1 LGRKKQARRCKARY
15 NWEFMGKRFQVN
27 RYDLLGQA
35 ELYPPQILL
44 PGKLEPKLDIAWDSF
59 HQNFFSNIP
68 VFFERTKPTGALP
81 LAYVLRDCR
90 VEHPAPRRAI
100 LLAALVQILLLL
112 IPWPDLPVSARRNPA
127 FDNTQLTWSGPIDD
141 LPLLN
146 MPRAKKAA
154 PRAKVP
160 ADPPPAQGADAF
172 HPRQRIFTDPSRL
185 THPRQTLVNPAAPL
199 DAPKILPDMPN
210 VVHLASV
217 AAPPRPRLEIS
228 EQALMKLHP
237 KRKKTVATTD
247 VPSPDLPNLEQKAT
261 EISLMTEQNGP
272 AKPKLEINAGSAPR
286 LGARKQDGELA
297 SAPEVAPSA
306 TNAPAGSTGTLIA
319 LSAAPAPPSPVVP
332 VPDGNLSA
340 RVAISPEGKKPG
352 VPAGSPATSASTGG
366 TTEAASNSA
375 GGANATGITISGGNP
390 KPNAGVSGLGGVGK
404 FSMAKPQAYIKR
416 PDPNAAVED
425 DSVRTGPPNFA
436 LLPPGSAPEQ
446 IFSRRRV
453 YSMNVN
459 MPNFNSATGSW
470 IIHFSE
476 LHLSGAASHA
486 GNVAAPV
493 PVHKVDPKYP
503 STMAEE
509 RIEGEVILYGV
520 IRQNGTVDS
529 LQLVRGIDE
538 RLNANAM
545 NAFKEW
551 KFEPATREGQ
561 PVDLEAIV
569 HIPFHAPARQ

>member
-1 LGRKKQARRCKARY
+1 
-15 NWEFMGKRFQVN
+15 MGKRYKVN

-35 ELYPPQILL
+35 ELTPPQIVL
-44 PGKLEPKLDIAWDSF
+44 PGTLEPKLDIAWDSF

-68 VFFERTKPTGALP
+68 VFFQRARLTDGVP
-81 LAYVLRDCR
+81 LVYVLRDCR

-112 IPWPDLPVSARRNPA
+112 IPWPDLQVSAKRNPA
-127 FDNTQLTWSGPIDD
+127 FDNTQLTWSGPVDD

-146 MPRAKKAA
+146 MPREKKAA
-154 PRAKVP
+154 PRAKNP
-160 ADPPPAQGADAF
+160 AEPPPAEGADAF
-172 HPRQRIFTDPSRL
+172 HPRQRIFTDPSRP
-185 THPRQTLVNPAAPL
+185 THPRQTLINPAAPL

-228 EQALMKLHP
+228 EQTLRKLRP
-237 KRKKTVATTD
+237 KTKKTVATTD
-247 VPSPDLPNLEQKAT
+247 VPSPDLPNLEQRSS
-261 EISLMTEQNGP
+261 EVSLMAQQNGP
-272 AKPKLEINAGSAPR
+272 AKPKVEINAGSTPR

-297 SAPEVAPSA
+297 AAPEVAPSA
-306 TNAPAGSTGTLIA
+306 SNAPAGSTGTLIA
-319 LSAAPAPPSPVVP
+319 LSASPAPPAPAVP

-340 RVAISPEGKKPG
+340 RVAISPEGKKLGASGGP
-352 VPAGSPATSASTGG
+352 PASSASSGG
-366 TTEAASNSA
+366 NSEAASNSA
-375 GGANATGITISGGNP
+375 GGANATGIVISGGNP
-390 KPNAGVSGLGGVGK
+390 KPNSSVSGLGGVGK

-436 LLPPGSAPEQ
+436 LLPPGAQPEQ

-476 LHLSGAASHA
+476 LHLSGVASHA

-503 STMAEE
+503 STMVEE

-529 LQLVRGIDE
+529 IQLVRGIDE

-545 NAFKEW
+545 DAFKEW

>member
-1 LGRKKQARRCKARY
+1 
-15 NWEFMGKRFQVN
+15 MGKRFQVN

-35 ELYPPQILL
+35 EFYPPHILL
-44 PGKLEPKLDIAWDSF
+44 PGTLEPKLEIAWGSF

-68 VFFERTKPTGALP
+68 VFFRRTRLTGAVP
-81 LAYVLRDCR
+81 LVYVLRDCH

-100 LLAALVQILLLL
+100 LLAALLQILLFV
-112 IPWPDLPVSARRNPA
+112 IPWPDLPVSAKRNSA

-146 MPRAKKAA
+146 MPRHKKAA
-154 PRAKVP
+154 PRAKNP
-160 ADPPPAQGADAF
+160 AEPPPPEGADAF
-172 HPRQRIFTDPSRL
+172 HPRQRIFTDPSRP
-185 THPRQTLVNPAAPL
+185 THPRQTLINPAAPL
-199 DAPKILPDMPN
+199 NAPKILPDMPN

-228 EQALMKLHP
+228 EQTLRKLRP
-237 KRKKTVATTD
+237 KAKKMVATTD
-247 VPSPDLPNLEQKAT
+247 APSPDLPNLEQKPA
-261 EISLMTEQNGP
+261 EVSLMAQQNGP
-272 AKPKLEINAGSAPR
+272 AKPKLEINAGSTPR

-297 SAPEVAPSA
+297 AAPEVPPSA
-306 TNAPAGSTGTLIA
+306 SNAPAGSTGTLIA
-319 LSAAPAPPSPVVP
+319 LSASPAPPAPVVP

-340 RVAISPEGKKPG
+340 RAAISPEGKKPG
-352 VPAGSPATSASTGG
+352 VPGG
-366 TTEAASNSA
+366 TPAPSTSSGGTAEIASNSA
-375 GGANATGITISGGNP
+375 GGSNATGIVISGGNP
-390 KPNAGVSGLGGVGK
+390 KPNSSVSGLGGVGK
-404 FSMAKPQAYIKR
+404 FSIAKPQAYMKR
-416 PDPNAAVED
+416 PDPNAPVED

-476 LHLSGAASHA
+476 LHLSGAASHT

-503 STMAEE
+503 STMMEE

-529 LQLVRGIDE
+529 IQLVRGIDD

-545 NAFKEW
+545 DAFKEW
-551 KFEPATREGQ
+551 KFEPATRDGQ

-569 HIPFHAPARQ
+569 HIPFHAPPRQ

>member
-1 LGRKKQARRCKARY
+1 
-15 NWEFMGKRFQVN
+15 MGKRYQVN

-35 ELYPPQILL
+35 ELYPPHIVL
-44 PGKLEPKLDIAWDSF
+44 PGALEPKLDIAWGSF

-68 VFFERTKPTGALP
+68 VFFQRTHLTSAVP
-81 LAYVLRDCR
+81 LVYVLRDCR

-112 IPWPDLPVSARRNPA
+112 IPWPDLPVSAKRNPA

-146 MPRAKKAA
+146 MPRARRVE
-154 PRAKVP
+154 PRAKTP
-160 ADPPPAQGADAF
+160 ADPPPAQGPDAF
-172 HPRQRIFTDPSRL
+172 HPRQRIFTDPSRP
-185 THPRQTLVNPAAPL
+185 THPRQTLVNPSAPL
-199 DAPKILPDMPN
+199 NAPKILPDMPN

-228 EQALMKLHP
+228 EQTLRQLRP
-237 KRKKTVATTD
+237 KTRKTVATTD
-247 VPSPDLPNLEQKAT
+247 APSPDLPNLEQKPADV
-261 EISLMTEQNGP
+261 SLMSQQNGP

-286 LGARKQDGELA
+286 LDARKQDGELA
-297 SAPEVAPSA
+297 AAPEVAASA
-306 TNAPAGSTGTLIA
+306 SSAPAGSAGTLIA
-319 LSAAPAPPSPVVP
+319 ISASPAPPAPVVP

-352 VPAGSPATSASTGG
+352 SPGGSTAPTASSGG
-366 TTEAASNSA
+366 TSEIASNTA
-375 GGANATGITISGGNP
+375 GGSNATGISITGGNP
-390 KPNAGVSGLGGVGK
+390 KPNSNVSALGGVGK

-416 PDPNAAVED
+416 PDPNAPVED

-436 LLPPGSAPEQ
+436 LLPPGAQPEQ

-453 YSMNVN
+453 YAMNVN

-476 LHLSGAASHA
+476 LHVASAASHT

-503 STMAEE
+503 STMVEE

-529 LQLVRGIDE
+529 IQLVRGVDKQ
-538 RLNANAM
+538 LNSNAM
-545 NAFKEW
+545 EAFKEW
-551 KFEPATREGQ
+551 KFEPGTREGQ

>member
-1 LGRKKQARRCKARY
+1 
-15 NWEFMGKRFQVN
+15 MGKRYQVN

-35 ELYPPQILL
+35 ELYPPHFVL
-44 PGKLEPKLDIAWDSF
+44 PGALEPKLDIAWGSF

-68 VFFERTKPTGALP
+68 VFFQRTRLTGAVP
-81 LAYVLRDCR
+81 LVYVLRDCR
-90 VEHPAPRRAI
+90 VEHPAPRGAI
-100 LLAALVQILLLL
+100 LLAALLQILLLL
-112 IPWPDLPVSARRNPA
+112 IPWPDLPVSAKRNPA
-127 FDNTQLTWSGPIDD
+127 FDNTQLAWSGPIDD

-146 MPRAKKAA
+146 MPREKKAA
-154 PRAKVP
+154 PRAKNP
-160 ADPPPAQGADAF
+160 AEPPLAEGADAF
-172 HPRQRIFTDPSRL
+172 HPRQRIFTDPSRP

-217 AAPPRPRLEIS
+217 VAPPHPRLEIS
-228 EQALMKLHP
+228 EQTLRKLRP
-237 KRKKTVATTD
+237 KTKKTVATTN
-247 VPSPDLPNLEQKAT
+247 VASPDLPNLEQKPS
-261 EISLMTEQNGP
+261 EVSLMAQQNGP
-272 AKPKLEINAGSAPR
+272 AKPKLEINAGSTPR
-286 LGARKQDGELA
+286 LGARKQDGEIA
-297 SAPEVAPSA
+297 AAPEVAPSA
-306 TNAPAGSTGTLIA
+306 SNAPAGSAGTLIA
-319 LSAAPAPPSPVVP
+319 LSASPAPPAPAVP

-340 RVAISPEGKKPG
+340 RVAISPEGKKSG
-352 VPAGSPATSASTGG
+352 VPGGTPAPSASSGG
-366 TTEAASNSA
+366 SAEAASNSA
-375 GGANATGITISGGNP
+375 GGANATGIIISGGSP
-390 KPNAGVSGLGGVGK
+390 KPNASVSALGGVGK
-404 FSMAKPQAYIKR
+404 FSMAKPQAYLKR
-416 PDPNAAVED
+416 PDPNAPVED

-436 LLPPGSAPEQ
+436 LLPPGAQPEQ

-476 LHLSGAASHA
+476 LHLSGAANHA

-503 STMAEE
+503 STMVEE

-529 LQLVRGIDE
+529 IQLVRGIDE

>member
-1 LGRKKQARRCKARY
+1 
-15 NWEFMGKRFQVN
+15 MGKRYQVN

-35 ELYPPQILL
+35 ELYPPHIIL
-44 PGKLEPKLDIAWDSF
+44 PGTLEPKLDIAWGSF

-68 VFFERTKPTGALP
+68 VFFQRTRLTSAVP
-81 LAYVLRDCR
+81 LVYVLRDCR
-90 VEHPAPRRAI
+90 VEHPTPRRAI

-112 IPWPDLPVSARRNPA
+112 IPWPDLGMSAKRNPA
-127 FDNTQLTWSGPIDD
+127 FENTQLTWSGPIDD

-146 MPRAKKAA
+146 MPREKKAA
-154 PRAKVP
+154 PRAKNP
-160 ADPPPAQGADAF
+160 SEPPPMEGADAF
-172 HPRQRIFTDPSRL
+172 HPRQRVFTDPSRPN
-185 THPRQTLVNPAAPL
+185 HPRQTLVNLGAPPE
-199 DAPKILPDMPN
+199 APKILPDLPN
-210 VVHLASV
+210 IVHIASV
-217 AAPPRPRLEIS
+217 PAPPRPHLEIS
-228 EQALMKLHP
+228 EQTLRKLRP
-237 KRKKTVATTD
+237 KTRKTVATTD
-247 VPSPDLPNLEQKAT
+247 APSPDLPNLEQKPA
-261 EISLMTEQNGP
+261 EISLMTQPNGP
-272 AKPKLEINAGSAPR
+272 AKPKVEINAGSAPR
-286 LGARKQDGELA
+286 LGSRKQEGELA
-297 SAPEVAPSA
+297 AAPEVTPSA
-306 TNAPAGSTGTLIA
+306 SNAPVGSTGTLIA
-319 LSAAPAPPSPVVP
+319 LSATPAPPAPVVP

-352 VPAGSPATSASTGG
+352 VPGGSAAPSASNGG
-366 TTEAASNSA
+366 TPEMASNTA
-375 GGANATGITISGGNP
+375 GGSNATGIVISGGNP
-390 KPNAGVSGLGGVGK
+390 KPNSSASGLGGVGK
-404 FSMAKPQAYIKR
+404 FSMAKPQAYMKR
-416 PDPNAAVED
+416 PDPNAGVED
-425 DSVRTGPPNFA
+425 EPVRTGPPNFA
-436 LLPPGSAPEQ
+436 LLPPGSPPEQ

-459 MPNFNSATGSW
+459 MPNLNSATGSW

-476 LHLSGAASHA
+476 LHLTGAASHA

-529 LQLVRGIDE
+529 IQLVRGVDD

-545 NAFKEW
+545 DAFKEW